1 MTDDIVARLR
11 TPYWS
16 CTTNMM
22 IIHPIQGEAADEI
35 ERLRAV
41 IQRLEWEIRE
51 NEEARYD

>member
-51 NEEARYD
+51 NEDARYD